1 MKAIDDIKKFWG
13 RQSKNYKVFLIRDTL
28 SRLIGIGGGGG
39 GGGQYW
45 NIFISR
51 LGASSVELGLINS
64 VNHAVMALL
73 AVPSGWLTDRTKN
86 MKRLYIAGR
95 ALSLPIF
102 LMRFLARTWP
112 FANMIGIYQAISQRI
127 MGPASQIIWI
137 DTLRDENRVTGL
149 SFHRMITSTAG
160 IAAPLITAAIITYFG
175 GLDSADN
182 IRPLFFIQFIVS
194 IFTFI
199 FLATQMQKVT
209 FSREERE
216 TGLFDHF
223 LSPLREIPGL
233 KLLLARQC
241 VQTLISHLRMP
252 FTGIYMVDIKGATA
266 FILGW
271 RGAVS
276 TAITVLLAMPAGRL
290 ADRFGRR
297 KVAYFSRVFG
307 WAAALITIFTPN
319 THPEYLILASFL
331 QGFQTALFIG
341 WTAFNQEIVPLSMR
355 GRWSGIT
362 MLAHGVI
369 GIVAPILGG
378 IIWNLNPDY
387 LWWIWLI
394 GDAFIVLPLM
404 IMIPDIV
411 NHNDPRKQLD

>member
-1 MKAIDDIKKFWG
+1 M
-13 RQSKNYKVFLIRDTL
+13 V
-28 SRLIGIGGGGG
+28 GI
-39 GGGQYW
+39 W
-45 NIFISR
+45 
-51 LGASSVELGLINS
+51 
-64 VNHAVMALL
+64 
-73 AVPSGWLTDRTKN
+73 
-86 MKRLYIAGR
+86 
-95 ALSLPIF
+95 
-102 LMRFLARTWP
+102 
-112 FANMIGIYQAISQRI
+112 QAISQRI
-127 MGPASQIIWI
+127 MGPPSQIIRI
-137 DTLRDENRVTGL
+137 DTLSDEDRVTGL

-160 IAAPLITAAIITYFG
+160 IAAPLITAFIITYFG
-175 GLDSADN
+175 GLESADN
-182 IRPLFFIQFIVS
+182 IRPLFFIQFLVS
-194 IFTFI
+194 VFI
-199 FLATQMQKVT
+199 FIILATQMQEVT
-209 FSREERE
+209 FSRKQRE
-216 TGLFDHF
+216 ASVFDHF

-252 FTGIYMVDIKGATA
+252 FTGIYMVDVKGATA

-276 TAITVLLAMPAGRL
+276 TAVTVLLAMPAGRL

-297 KVAYFSRVFG
+297 RVAYFSRVFG

-331 QGFQTALFIG
+331 QGFATALFIG
-341 WTAFNQEIVPLSMR
+341 WTAFNQEIVPQAMR

-362 MLAHGVI
+362 MLVHGVI
-369 GIVAPILGG
+369 GVVAPILGG

-404 IMIPDIV
+404 IMIPDIGT
-411 NHNDPRKQLD
+411 HNDSRKQLDI